1 MRISRRNFIQ
11 AASALSAAA
20 LTGCDQTV
28 RFLGVPQAPGLAGP
42 FEVAATS
49 TVDPVTHVL
58 RRLTFGPRPGDYARV
73 AAMGIDAFMEEQLN
87 PDAIDDY
94 ACDSLV
100 RRNETL
106 AAPLGELFEYK
117 QDLLLRELT
126 RATVQ
131 RAVYSNRQL
140 YEVMVEFWSDHF
152 NIAQSKGDCAWLKT
166 ADDRDVIRKHAL
178 GNFSE
183 LLRAS
188 ALSPAMLWYLDGR
201 ANKKSNDSEKANE
214 NYARE
219 LLELHTL
226 GVHGGYTQRDV
237 METAR
242 CLTGWTV
249 RSEQKFF
256 KGRLEF
262 REDWHDDGEKTV
274 LGQMIPAGGRETDID
289 RVIEIVTA
297 HPSTAQY
304 LAWKLCRRF
313 IADDPQQSAVDAVAA
328 AFTASKGDIKTT
340 LRALFATEEFRAS
353 TDAKF
358 KRPLRYVASALRAT
372 AAECDPNDALYQYL
386 LRMGHTPF
394 QYPTPDG
401 YPEEAE
407 HWMGSMLWRWHFTA
421 ALAESRIEGTQVDWK
436 KLDEYAGG
444 ERMVVAHLLGRDA
457 SELETQ
463 CCTESGAGPVFMLA
477 SPSFQRF

>member
-1 MRISRRNFIQ
+1 MRITRRNFIQ

-42 FEVAATS
+42 FAVAATS

-58 RRLTFGPRPGDYARV
+58 RRLTFGPRPGDYSRV
-73 AAMGIDAFMEEQLN
+73 AAMGIEAFIEEQLN

-100 RRNETL
+100 RRNETI

-201 ANKKSNDSEKANE
+201 ANRKSDAEEKPNE

-226 GVHGGYTQRDV
+226 GVHGGYTQQDV

-249 RSEQKFF
+249 RSEENFF

-262 REDWHDDGEKTV
+262 RKDWHDDGEKVV
-274 LGQMIPAGGRETDID
+274 LGQTIPAGGGEADID

-313 IADDPQQSAVDAVAA
+313 IADEPAQSAVDAVANVFA
-328 AFTASKGDIKTT
+328 TSKGDIQTT
-340 LRALFATEEFRAS
+340 LRALLS
-353 TDAKF
+353 
-358 KRPLRYVASALRAT
+358 LI
-372 AAECDPNDALYQYL
+372 
-386 LRMGHTPF
+386 H
-394 QYPTPDG
+394 
-401 YPEEAE
+401 
-407 HWMGSMLWRWHFTA
+407 
-421 ALAESRIEGTQVDWK
+421 I
-436 KLDEYAGG
+436 
-444 ERMVVAHLLGRDA
+444 
-457 SELETQ
+457 
-463 CCTESGAGPVFMLA
+463 
-477 SPSFQRF
+477 